1 MSEASK
7 DFLLAIVLIAVSIAA
22 LVVLEYTR
30 SGGEDVANV
39 VGFATLPRLYA
50 ILLIGLSS
58 LLGISAL
65 LRARR
70 ESRSSTEQSRV
81 RSLLANRSVLFR
93 MVGAVTLLVLYVLAL
108 QYFSFLPVTILFLA
122 AMFLLYGRRP
132 LWRVA
137 LVAVLGG
144 VSLDLLF
151 IRIIDLPLH

>member
-1 MSEASK
+1 MSETSK
-7 DFLLAIVLIAVSIAA
+7 DLILALVLMAVSIAA
-22 LVVLEYTR
+22 LLVLAHTR

-50 ILLIGLSS
+50 ILLIGLSM
-58 LLGISAL
+58 LLGGNAV

-70 ESRSSTEQSRV
+70 EMRDPAEV
-81 RSLLANRSVLFR
+81 GKAGSLLANPTVLIR
-93 MVGAVTLLVLYVLAL
+93 MVGAVMLLVLYVLAL
-108 QYFSFLPVTILFLA
+108 QDFSFLPVTIAFLA

-137 LVAVLGG
+137 LVALLGG
-144 VSLDLLF
+144 IGLDVLF